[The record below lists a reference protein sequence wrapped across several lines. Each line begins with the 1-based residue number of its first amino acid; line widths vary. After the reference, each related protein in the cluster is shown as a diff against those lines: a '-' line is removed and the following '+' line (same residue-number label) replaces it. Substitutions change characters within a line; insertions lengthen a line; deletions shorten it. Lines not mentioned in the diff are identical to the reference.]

1 VRARA
6 LWVTPG
12 RDYTLQ
18 ELARAMDQV
27 DTRGRPDRPRPVIGE
42 TWRQMTV
49 STYITRAPI

>member
-18 ELARAMDQV
+18 ELARAIDEV
-27 DTRGRPDRPRPVIGE
+27 DTLGRPGRPRPVVGE
-42 TWRQMTV
+42 SWRQLTI